1 MIGSLSE
8 QIAKWL
14 KSKKIIEA
22 EDVDVCGYGI
32 FWLLNIIEFLLVS
45 VILGTVLRIL
55 PGALAFFISFL
66 LLRLF
71 GGGFHMDTELKCQI
85 TSLAIITAFII
96 AVKMTAV
103 QKASFFMLLAAA
115 AGTVTIAN
123 GTDPWGGSYGYHVKL
138 DHGGGTETLYAHCS
152 AIAVTAGQRVRQGE
166 VIGYVGST
174 GNGTGNHLHFEVDV
188 DGASVDPFPYLND

>member
-71 GGGFHMDTELKCQI
+71 GGGFHMDE
-85 TSLAIITAFII
+85 
-96 AVKMTAV
+96 
-103 QKASFFMLLAAA
+103 KA
-115 AGTVTIAN
+115 GV
-123 GTDPWGGSYGYHVKL
+123 
-138 DHGGGTETLYAHCS
+138 
-152 AIAVTAGQRVRQGE
+152 
-166 VIGYVGST
+166 
-174 GNGTGNHLHFEVDV
+174 
-188 DGASVDPFPYLND
+188 

>member
-55 PGALAFFISFL
+55 PGGARIFYILSFAASFRR
-66 LLRLF
+66 RLSH
-71 GGGFHMDTELKCQI
+71 GYGTKMPDNVSRNNNGVHNCG
-85 TSLAIITAFII
+85 
-96 AVKMTAV
+96 KMTAV

-115 AGTVTIAN
+115 AGTVVLFILAPT
-123 GTDPWGGSYGYHVKL
+123 
-138 DHGGGTETLYAHCS
+138 
-152 AIAVTAGQRVRQGE
+152 
-166 VIGYVGST
+166 
-174 GNGTGNHLHFEVDV
+174 GTGYE
-188 DGASVDPFPYLND
+188 DGRITAYRRICRLVCAVSLLTAIIMLVFKVYSAASGIAAGIIAESLLCLAEILKEHRATTK

>member
-115 AGTVTIAN
+115 AGTVVLFILAPT
-123 GTDPWGGSYGYHVKL
+123 GTGYEDGRITAYRRICRLVCAVSL
-138 DHGGGTETLYAHCS
+138 LT
-152 AIAVTAGQRVRQGE
+152 AIILRR
-166 VIGYVGST
+166 IGYSGRHYCREPFVPC
-174 GNGTGNHLHFEVDV
+174 GNT
-188 DGASVDPFPYLND
+188 

>member
-115 AGTVTIAN
+115 AGTVVLAPT
-123 GTDPWGGSYGYHVKL
+123 
-138 DHGGGTETLYAHCS
+138 
-152 AIAVTAGQRVRQGE
+152 
-166 VIGYVGST
+166 
-174 GNGTGNHLHFEVDV
+174 GTGYEDSRITAYRRICRLVCAVSLLTAIIMFVFKV
-188 DGASVDPFPYLND
+188 YSAASGIAAGIIAESLLCLAEILKEHRATTK

>member
-66 LLRLF
+66 FIYCFIVKNSILVSIIIFISLYCFRNAVFNFQCYSTLKPGANSCCFHLLIS
-71 GGGFHMDTELKCQI
+71 T
-85 TSLAIITAFII
+85 
-96 AVKMTAV
+96 
-103 QKASFFMLLAAA
+103 
-115 AGTVTIAN
+115 
-123 GTDPWGGSYGYHVKL
+123 YH
-138 DHGGGTETLYAHCS
+138 
-152 AIAVTAGQRVRQGE
+152 
-166 VIGYVGST
+166 ST
-174 GNGTGNHLHFEVDV
+174 CCIYNHLT
-188 DGASVDPFPYLND
+188 NTI

>member
-115 AGTVTIAN
+115 AGTV
-123 GTDPWGGSYGYHVKL
+123 P
-138 DHGGGTETLYAHCS
+138 
-152 AIAVTAGQRVRQGE
+152 VTAAVRGAGDENFPDHRQGRQDHH
-166 VIGYVGST
+166 SL
-174 GNGTGNHLHFEVDV
+174 GNPTEGWLSAG
-188 DGASVDPFPYLND
+188 

>member
-14 KSKKIIEA
+14 NSKKIIEA
-22 EDVDVCGYGI
+22 EDVEVCGYGI

-45 VILGTVLRIL
+45 VILGTVLKVL

-103 QKASFFMLLAAA
+103 QKISFFMLLAAA
-115 AGTVTIAN
+115 AGTVVLFIFAPTGAGFEGGQIKAYRRICRLVCAASLFTSIVMFVFKVYAVVSGIAA
-123 GTDPWGGSYGYHVKL
+123 GIIAEGLLCLAEILKEHR
-138 DHGGGTETLYAHCS
+138 
-152 AIAVTAGQRVRQGE
+152 AVTKK
-166 VIGYVGST
+166 
-174 GNGTGNHLHFEVDV
+174 
-188 DGASVDPFPYLND
+188 

>member
-22 EDVDVCGYGI
+22 EDVDVWRI
-32 FWLLNIIEFLLVS
+32 RHLLAAQYNRVFACFGHSRHGLKDF
-45 VILGTVLRIL
+45 T
-55 PGALAFFISFL
+55 GALAFFISFL

-115 AGTVTIAN
+115 AGTVVFLFLHRQER
-123 GTDPWGGSYGYHVKL
+123 DMR
-138 DHGGGTETLYAHCS
+138 
-152 AIAVTAGQRVRQGE
+152 TAG
-166 VIGYVGST
+166 
-174 GNGTGNHLHFEVDV
+174 
-188 DGASVDPFPYLND
+188 

>member
-96 AVKMTAV
+96 AVK
-103 QKASFFMLLAAA
+103 ASFFMLLAAA
-115 AGTVTIAN
+115 AGTVVLFILAPT
-123 GTDPWGGSYGYHVKL
+123 
-138 DHGGGTETLYAHCS
+138 
-152 AIAVTAGQRVRQGE
+152 
-166 VIGYVGST
+166 
-174 GNGTGNHLHFEVDV
+174 GTGYE
-188 DGASVDPFPYLND
+188 DGRITAYRRICRLVCAVSLLTAIIMLVFKVYSAASGIAAGIIAESLLCLAEILKEHRATTK

>member
-22 EDVDVCGYGI
+22 ENVDVCGYGI

-115 AGTVTIAN
+115 GTVVLFILAPT
-123 GTDPWGGSYGYHVKL
+123 
-138 DHGGGTETLYAHCS
+138 
-152 AIAVTAGQRVRQGE
+152 
-166 VIGYVGST
+166 
-174 GNGTGNHLHFEVDV
+174 GTGYEDSRITAYRRICRLVCAVSLLTAIIMLAFKVYSA
-188 DGASVDPFPYLND
+188 ASGIAAGIIAESLLCLAEILKEHRATTK

>member
-103 QKASFFMLLAAA
+103 QKASFFMLLAA
-115 AGTVTIAN
+115 GGRDCSSFYSCTDRN
-123 GTDPWGGSYGYHVKL
+123 G
-138 DHGGGTETLYAHCS
+138 
-152 AIAVTAGQRVRQGE
+152 I
-166 VIGYVGST
+166 
-174 GNGTGNHLHFEVDV
+174 
-188 DGASVDPFPYLND
+188 

>member
-103 QKASFFMLLAAA
+103 QKASFFILLPLLPDKRKQWIYRHRCLLLSFFQ
-115 AGTVTIAN
+115 T
-123 GTDPWGGSYGYHVKL
+123 
-138 DHGGGTETLYAHCS
+138 
-152 AIAVTAGQRVRQGE
+152 GQSRLSCTNCHQR
-166 VIGYVGST
+166 
-174 GNGTGNHLHFEVDV
+174 
-188 DGASVDPFPYLND
+188 

>member
-103 QKASFFMLLAAA
+103 QKASFFMLLILAPTGTGYEDGRITAYRRICRLVCAVSLLTAIIMLVFKVYSAASGIA
-115 AGTVTIAN
+115 AGIIAESLLCLAEILKEHRA
-123 GTDPWGGSYGYHVKL
+123 TTK
-138 DHGGGTETLYAHCS
+138 
-152 AIAVTAGQRVRQGE
+152 
-166 VIGYVGST
+166 
-174 GNGTGNHLHFEVDV
+174 
-188 DGASVDPFPYLND
+188 

>member
-14 KSKKIIEA
+14 NSKKIIEA
-22 EDVDVCGYGI
+22 EDVEVCGYGI

-45 VILGTVLRIL
+45 VILGTVLKVL
-55 PGALAFFISFL
+55 PGALSFFISFL

-85 TSLAIITAFII
+85 TSLALITAFII

-103 QKASFFMLLAAA
+103 QKISFFMLLAAA
-115 AGTVTIAN
+115 AGTVD
-123 GTDPWGGSYGYHVKL
+123 GLVCVLEDVV
-138 DHGGGTETLYAHCS
+138 C
-152 AIAVTAGQRVRQGE
+152 AVVAQSGAVIRVA
-166 VIGYVGST
+166 
-174 GNGTGNHLHFEVDV
+174 
-188 DGASVDPFPYLND
+188 ASVIVFIISIL

>member
-66 LLRLF
+66 F
-71 GGGFHMDTELKCQI
+71 
-85 TSLAIITAFII
+85 
-96 AVKMTAV
+96 
-103 QKASFFMLLAAA
+103 
-115 AGTVTIAN
+115 
-123 GTDPWGGSYGYHVKL
+123 
-138 DHGGGTETLYAHCS
+138 
-152 AIAVTAGQRVRQGE
+152 RVLNE
-166 VIGYVGST
+166 IVIPFKFVIFVNDNVVGR
-174 GNGTGNHLHFEVDV
+174 V
-188 DGASVDPFPYLND
+188 

>member
-115 AGTVTIAN
+115 AGAVGLRITAYRRICRLVCAVSLLTAIIMLVFKVYSAASGIAA
-123 GTDPWGGSYGYHVKL
+123 GI
-138 DHGGGTETLYAHCS
+138 
-152 AIAVTAGQRVRQGE
+152 IAESLLCLAEILKEHRAT
-166 VIGYVGST
+166 T
-174 GNGTGNHLHFEVDV
+174 K
-188 DGASVDPFPYLND
+188 